1 MTAALTVLLADR
13 ILAGPKLKSMSGAP
27 VTIDGDHIVAVGGP
41 PPDVL
46 DTVALSG
53 TTLMPGFIDA
63 HVHIAF
69 ADAGAVVRGG
79 VTTARDLAWR
89 PDEIWPLV
97 ERSKEDAFDGPR
109 LVAAGQ
115 MLTVAGGY
123 PMETGWAPEGTGR
136 VVDGTTDA
144 ADAVDEQVNAGAV
157 VIKVALNEAAGPT
170 LPPGDLAAIVRAA
183 HARRLAVSGHVTGL
197 DELNKALDAELD
209 ELAHMLMS
217 NEEIPPPTIARMV
230 TQGMVVVPTLA
241 CRFGNDQDTAIENL
255 SRFLHEG
262 GRVVYGTDLG
272 NEGPSPGI
280 DGREIEAMAG
290 AGMSGH
296 QIIASATVDSARW
309 LNLRETGVIAPGA
322 RADLVAVAGDP
333 LANPAALTEVVGV
346 WRGGRRVV

>member
-13 ILAGPKLKSMSGAP
+13 ILAGPTLESNSGAP
-27 VTIDGDHIVAVGGP
+27 VAIEGDHIVAVGRP
-41 PPDVL
+41 PPDAA

-63 HVHIAF
+63 HVHIAL
-69 ADAGAVVRGG
+69 ADPGAVVRGG

-109 LVAAGQ
+109 VVAAGQ

-123 PMETGWAPEGTGR
+123 PMEAGWAPKATGR
-136 VVDGTTDA
+136 VVDGVTDA

-170 LPPGDLAAIVRAA
+170 LPAGDLAAIVRAA
-183 HARRLAVSGHVTGL
+183 HGRGLAVSGHVTGL
-197 DELNKALDAELD
+197 DELNKALDAGLD

-217 NEEIPPPTIARMV
+217 NEEIPPRTIARMV

-241 CRFGNDQDTAIENL
+241 CRFGNDQDMAIDNL
-255 SRFLHEG
+255 SRFFHGG
-262 GRVVYGTDLG
+262 GRVLYGTDLG
-272 NEGPSPGI
+272 NEGPTPGI
-280 DGREIEAMAG
+280 DGREIEAMAR

-296 QIIASATVDSARW
+296 QIISSATVDSSQW

-333 LANPAALTEVVGV
+333 LANPVALTDVVGV
-346 WRGGRRVV
+346 WRGGRRIV